1 MVVED
6 EVELAKREKKNQNL
20 GYKECMFRSGMEE
33 KNKKTHKAKKEEMWI
48 EFYRRLYKTLLKTKM
63 SRN

>member
-20 GYKECMFRSGMEE
+20 GYKECMFPSGMER
-33 KNKKTHKAKKEEMWI
+33 KKTKKHIKQRKKKCGQSFI
-48 EFYRRLYKTLLKTKM
+48 EDNIKLY
-63 SRN
+63 